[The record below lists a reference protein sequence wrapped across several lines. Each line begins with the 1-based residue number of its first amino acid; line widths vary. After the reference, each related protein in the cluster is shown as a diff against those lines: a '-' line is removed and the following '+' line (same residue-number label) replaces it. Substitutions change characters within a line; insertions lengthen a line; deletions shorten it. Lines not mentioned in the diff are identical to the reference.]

1 MEIESETHIG
11 TLDLAPNVQMKS
23 RRREN
28 MSKEVKTARGAAT
41 HGDGG
46 ADLMGDHQGQL
57 DWD

>member
-28 MSKEVKTARGAAT
+28 MSKEVRTTRGMST
-41 HGDGG
+41 H
-46 ADLMGDHQGQL
+46 
-57 DWD
+57 